1 MVPDQIGEHKMK
13 LNQTQEEM
21 IREFAKSN
29 KFSQAKL
36 LDLGAQL
43 LGTVKKSTGKPAN
56 PETLEIRQRVA
67 EFLQTNRD
75 KFTTIDL
82 ASKVGCSVLQANS
95 ALTYY
100 KETFNINVVGKQEK
114 EGKGKKPHLYQVCN

>member
-1 MVPDQIGEHKMK
+1 MK

-43 LGTVKKSTGKPAN
+43 LGTVKKSTGN
-56 PETLEIRQRVA
+56 PLILRHW
-67 EFLQTNRD
+67 
-75 KFTTIDL
+75 K
-82 ASKVGCSVLQANS
+82 SV
-95 ALTYY
+95 
-100 KETFNINVVGKQEK
+100 NV
-114 EGKGKKPHLYQVCN
+114 